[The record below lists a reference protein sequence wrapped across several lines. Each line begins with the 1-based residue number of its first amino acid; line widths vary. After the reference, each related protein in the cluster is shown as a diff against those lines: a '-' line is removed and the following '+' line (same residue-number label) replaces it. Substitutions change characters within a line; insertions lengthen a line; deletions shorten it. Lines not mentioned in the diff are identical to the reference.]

1 MEFIAINLHRS
12 FFFRT
17 FVAEMKGRYWFI
29 VSCLLWCGVKAFGL
43 TIPQGTLYFDN
54 SKTAY
59 STVKFVYGRDDVS
72 ATYVMDMS
80 FDGKK
85 WSVTIPQTQNDIYR
99 FTFVG
104 GELSAGTYNE
114 RFSDYKEYVSKSLNL
129 NRTAT
134 SEAQMNAG
142 DIFVPSSS
150 DNWAQGSW
158 TSLALWEASQGG
170 NNGSATI
177 SGTLPVVY
185 LNTTNGVAI
194 TSKEEYITG
203 SLYIDPLTT
212 SYKALGSAAQPI
224 SGQFKGRGNWT
235 WNGFDKK
242 PYRIKFD
249 KKQAVLGMPSNKH
262 WCLMAG
268 ADDNLGYLKNLIGY
282 KLSEALGLKW
292 TPKYVPVELVM
303 NGEYYGLYF
312 LTEQV
317 RVGANRVNVTEQDDY
332 ATDSVSGGWLVE
344 IDNYYEEGN
353 VTVWEGNGQQVWI
366 TMKSPEILSSQ
377 QRSYIESQLN
387 GLNDAIWGDSE
398 AEVWKRLDLDEAV
411 KYYLV
416 QELMEDCE
424 SYHGSCY
431 LYKDRERNGQSE
443 KWFFGPVW
451 DFGNAYNRGGE
462 TWIYDNPTW
471 PQYWI
476 GQLASWPEFQ
486 AKLREVWWV
495 FYHEHQNDIRT
506 QIDDLTALLAQAA
519 KNDAAR
525 WNGTLN
531 YCDNSNMTAK
541 RNVFL
546 NKFNWRTNWLYS
558 RWGEGVQPIDESV
571 KNERLELRG
580 RKILRDGK
588 MYLIYEGRMYDVQ
601 GRMIE
606 N

>member
-1 MEFIAINLHRS
+1 
-12 FFFRT
+12 
-17 FVAEMKGRYWFI
+17 MKGRYWFI
-29 VSCLLWCGVKAFGL
+29 VSCLLWCGVQAFGL

-114 RFSDYKEYVSKSLNL
+114 RFSDYKEYVSKTLNL

-203 SLYIDPLTT
+203 SLYIDPLSTG
-212 SYKALGSAAQPI
+212 YKALGSAAQPI

-588 MYLIYEGRMYDVQ
+588 MYLIYEGRIYDVQ